1 MKYIFSIAFIFIY
14 LAGSLQSSW
23 VLIDFYMNRD
33 DYTQK
38 YCLYLDG
45 EITQCR
51 ASCYLEK
58 LQEKQQKGKT
68 DSTIISSQQHKIIE
82 LISQEKISF
91 KSFFKLVIISVF
103 YDTGQYQFD
112 FQKLIFHP
120 PKV

>member
-1 MKYIFSIAFIFIY
+1 
-14 LAGSLQSSW
+14 
-23 VLIDFYMNRD
+23 MNRD

-38 YCLYLDG
+38 YCMYIDG

-51 ASCYLEK
+51 ASCYLEN
-58 LQEKQQKGKT
+58 LLENQQKNKA
-68 DSTIISSQQHKIIE
+68 DSTIISIQQHKIKE

-91 KSFFKLVIISVF
+91 KSFFKLGKISVF